1 ARVVCQAEHTYV
13 YTIALLK
20 AVGSSQGGRILA
32 ACEQMADSLRAE
44 MEGREHETTALRTA
58 LAQTAD
64 DQQYILPLPPPIS
77 IIRDPIFIELL
88 LDSLFHY
95 QGPKQSRL
103 ELDNCRQCLD
113 DAVSLL
119 EGMDDLLAEL
129 NELLHAIKMPVVAA
143 GVLYYVQTLLLSE
156 EKTGNREGWMQS

>member
-1 ARVVCQAEHTYV
+1 
-13 YTIALLK
+13 
-20 AVGSSQGGRILA
+20 
-32 ACEQMADSLRAE
+32 MADSLRAE

-95 QGPKQSRL
+95 QGPKTIPEHRFKYIF
-103 ELDNCRQCLD
+103 
-113 DAVSLL
+113 
-119 EGMDDLLAEL
+119 LLAC
-129 NELLHAIKMPVVAA
+129 AA
-143 GVLYYVQTLLLSE
+143 SVSE
-156 EKTGNREGWMQS
+156 TRSSNGRRT